1 MVHNVPAVRS
11 FWAGKGIEIIMTILN
26 EIAAKTKERVA
37 QLKQEKPLD
46 QIREKALAMNSDT
59 GFPFE
64 KAIAA
69 SGLSFI
75 CEVKKASPSKG
86 VIAEEFPYIEIARDY
101 EKGGARAISVL
112 TEPYWFQGSDTYLK
126 EIREA
131 VSLPII
137 RKDFVVDEY
146 MIYEAKLMGAD
157 AVLLICA
164 ILTDEELKRFFDIA
178 DSLGLTAL
186 VEAHDQEEV
195 NRALTIGARLIGVN
209 NRDLHTFTVDINNS
223 IRYRQSVPEDVL
235 FVSES
240 GIKTKEDIRQ
250 LMEHNVNGVLI
261 GETMMRADDRVAAVK
276 EFIGYAE

>member
-1 MVHNVPAVRS
+1 MVHNLSAVRS
-11 FWAGKGIEIIMTILN
+11 LWTGKGIEIIMTILN
-26 EIAAKTKERVA
+26 EIAAKTKERVT

-101 EKGGARAISVL
+101 EKGDARAISVL

>member
-1 MVHNVPAVRS
+1 
-11 FWAGKGIEIIMTILN
+11 MTILN

-37 QLKQEKPLD
+37 QLKREKPLEE
-46 QIREKALAMNSDT
+46 IRERAEAMNRDT
-59 GFPFE
+59 DFPFE

-69 SGLSFI
+69 PGLSFI

-86 VIAEEFPYIEIARDY
+86 VIAEEFPYVDIAGDY

-112 TEPYWFQGSDTYLK
+112 TEPYWFQGSDDYLK
-126 EIREA
+126 EIRQA
-131 VSLPII
+131 VSIPII

-146 MIYEAKLMGAD
+146 MIYEAKVMGAD

-178 DSLGLTAL
+178 DSLGLTVL

-195 NRALTIGARLIGVN
+195 NRALTIGARLVGVN

-223 IRYRQSVPEDVL
+223 IRYRQSVPENVL

-240 GIKTKEDIRQ
+240 GIRTKEDIRQ
-250 LMEHNVNGVLI
+250 LIENNVNGVLI

>member
-1 MVHNVPAVRS
+1 MCRQSVVCGLGREY
-11 FWAGKGIEIIMTILN
+11 KIIMTILN

-37 QLKQEKPLD
+37 QLKREKPLE
-46 QIREKALAMNSDT
+46 QIREKAQAMECDT

-86 VIAEEFPYIEIARDY
+86 VIAEEFPYVEIARDY

-112 TEPYWFQGSDTYLK
+112 TEPYWFLGSDNYLK
-126 EIREA
+126 EIRKA
-131 VSLPII
+131 VGLPII

-178 DSLGLTAL
+178 DGLGLTAL
-186 VEAHDQEEV
+186 VEAYDQEEV

-209 NRDLHTFTVDINNS
+209 NRDLHTFTIDINNS

>member
-1 MVHNVPAVRS
+1 
-11 FWAGKGIEIIMTILN
+11 
-26 EIAAKTKERVA
+26 
-37 QLKQEKPLD
+37 
-46 QIREKALAMNSDT
+46 
-59 GFPFE
+59 
-64 KAIAA
+64 
-69 SGLSFI
+69 
-75 CEVKKASPSKG
+75 
-86 VIAEEFPYIEIARDY
+86 
-101 EKGGARAISVL
+101 
-112 TEPYWFQGSDTYLK
+112 
-126 EIREA
+126 
-131 VSLPII
+131 
-137 RKDFVVDEY
+137 
-146 MIYEAKLMGAD
+146 MGAD

>member
-1 MVHNVPAVRS
+1 
-11 FWAGKGIEIIMTILN
+11 MTILDQL
-26 EIAAKTKERVA
+26 ADHARERVA
-37 QLKQEKPLD
+37 YGKEKVAADEMRRRAFDLG
-46 QIREKALAMNSDT
+46 REGRLGSFAFEKALKKP
-59 GFPFE
+59 G
-64 KAIAA
+64 I
-69 SGLSFI
+69 SFI
-75 CEVKKASPSKG
+75 CECKKASPSKG
-86 VIAEEFPYIEIARDY
+86 LIAPDFPYLKIAKEY
-101 EKGGARAISVL
+101 EAAGADCISVL
-112 TEPYWFQGSDTYLK
+112 TEPKWFLGSDAYLR
-126 EIREA
+126 EIAES
-131 VSLPII
+131 VGIPCL
-137 RKDFVVDEY
+137 RKDFTVDEY

-178 DSLGLTAL
+178 DGLGLTAL

-209 NRDLHTFTVDINNS
+209 NRDLHTFTIDINNS